1 MTRVDFYISKD
12 HGDNARLVIAA
23 RLAEKAVKQGL
34 RVFIH
39 STSENEATAMG
50 TLLWAAKPASFLPH
64 SLGDA
69 EAEERIAI
77 GWGQEPV
84 GHNQFLI
91 NLAVNAPPFF
101 SRFERVAEV
110 VTQDADRI
118 DALRSA
124 WRFYKDRGYP
134 LGKYDV

>member
-1 MTRVDFYISKD
+1 
-12 HGDNARLVIAA
+12 
-23 RLAEKAVKQGL
+23 
-34 RVFIH
+34 
-39 STSENEATAMG
+39 MG

-69 EAEERIAI
+69 EPEERIAI